1 MNILSTILLVFF
13 HLNVSAQK
21 NASSAEVL
29 QNMYKRYHNTW
40 HKSLKFNQTTERFR
54 NDSLIKT
61 DTWYETMVYP
71 DLLRIDFGSAKSNNG
86 VIFRHDS
93 TYVFRNNKIVRSTK
107 DENELVFFLGG
118 MYSMSFDK
126 VLEHFAELHY
136 DLSKFHADTWKG
148 KPVYVLGAD
157 KDGDKVNQ
165 LWIDKEK
172 LVAVR
177 FIKYDNNTKEEGFF
191 EQQIPLK
198 GAWSETKCSF
208 YINDKILQ
216 VETYHDLVAGE
227 PVDMSIFDPAM
238 IGK

>member
-1 MNILSTILLVFF
+1 MKILTALLLLVFYTPV
-13 HLNVSAQK
+13 HK
-21 NASSAEVL
+21 NANSEEVL
-29 QNMYKRYHNTW
+29 LSMYKRYHNVW

-61 DTWYETMVYP
+61 DTWYETIVYP
-71 DLLRIDFGSAKSNNG
+71 DLLRIDFGSEKSSNG

-93 TYVFRNNKIVRSTK
+93 TYRFSNNKIARSSK
-107 DENELVFFLGG
+107 DENELIFFLGG
-118 MYSMSFDK
+118 MYSFPFDK
-126 VLEHFAELHY
+126 VLSHFAELHY
-136 DLSKFHADTWKG
+136 DLSKFHTSTWKG

-157 KDGDKVNQ
+157 KDGERVNQ
-165 LWIDKEK
+165 LWIDQEK
-172 LVAVR
+172 QVAVR

-198 GAWSETKCSF
+198 KAWSETKCSF

-216 VETYHDLVAGE
+216 VETYHDVVAGG
-227 PVDMSIFDPAM
+227 PVDMSIFDPAL